1 MYSALIPW
9 LFALFMVALAPASA
23 VGQSKILSTPVPSS
37 RVEYAGWLDSDSQ
50 ATIDTVQNLANWE
63 PFDGWKG
70 WAFGPEPVWLRIRV
84 PGSAN
89 DAPPSVLVIR
99 PPFLDQIYFYDP
111 VFGKQGRAGD
121 FFPATND
128 ALNSVL
134 FTFEVPA
141 HPDERHVFV
150 QFTSTSTRLVHVS
163 LMSQNDARSYTKW
176 VEWITGTVW
185 LLSIVFLFWALF
197 QWWFTRDPLMGYFAI
212 KQVFIS
218 LWGFLF
224 LGFARISIGT
234 WFEEGTLSLISCV
247 VVMGVIS
254 SIIWFFSSLLLEYG
268 ARRWMLNV
276 MRAGAFIVASM
287 SLLILVDQT
296 RLALE
301 IANSVAPV
309 FLLWILM
316 ILMSPQKIGK
326 QPPIPANILR
336 IYLIFYVAIN
346 AWPSLIYTGLIKET
360 AILFVGNMSLLVID
374 GLVMLVIL
382 GVRQRRFREQHQA
395 ISTQLILQQEQARLD
410 HHHLEE
416 HRKLLAMLAHEMKT
430 PLANLRIWME
440 AGPKGRSVM
449 ERAIDDMNRVIER
462 CVHSGQLDD
471 RSLQPRNEWIEA
483 GDATKMAISCSRNPE
498 RLLLQLP
505 DEVCDLHTDPQM
517 LSIVL
522 NNVLENA
529 LKYSAPQTTIQV
541 ILENSPNLG
550 GIAGWRWQVVNSVG
564 PAGYPEAHK
573 VFDKYYRSP
582 AAQRQSGSGLGL
594 YLVKSLLELMQGEV
608 SYTPLQGH
616 VLFEFWLPFD
626 ATKTIVTH

>member
-1 MYSALIPW
+1 
-9 LFALFMVALAPASA
+9 
-23 VGQSKILSTPVPSS
+23 
-37 RVEYAGWLDSDSQ
+37 
-50 ATIDTVQNLANWE
+50 
-63 PFDGWKG
+63 
-70 WAFGPEPVWLRIRV
+70 
-84 PGSAN
+84 
-89 DAPPSVLVIR
+89 
-99 PPFLDQIYFYDP
+99 
-111 VFGKQGRAGD
+111 
-121 FFPATND
+121 
-128 ALNSVL
+128 
-134 FTFEVPA
+134 
-141 HPDERHVFV
+141 
-150 QFTSTSTRLVHVS
+150 
-163 LMSQNDARSYTKW
+163 
-176 VEWITGTVW
+176 
-185 LLSIVFLFWALF
+185 
-197 QWWFTRDPLMGYFAI
+197 MGYFAI
-212 KQVFIS
+212 KQLFIS

-224 LGFARISIGT
+224 LGFARVSIGT
-234 WFEEGTLSLISCV
+234 WFEEGTLSLFSCV

-254 SIIWFFSSLLLEYG
+254 SIVWFFSSLLVEYG
-268 ARRWMLNV
+268 ARRWMLKV
-276 MRAGAFIVASM
+276 MRIGAFIVASL
-287 SLLILVDQT
+287 SLLNLVDQT
-296 RLALE
+296 RLSLE

-326 QPPIPANILR
+326 QPPIPTNILL
-336 IYLIFYVAIN
+336 IYLIFYVSIN

-382 GVRQRRFREQHQA
+382 GLRQRRFREQHQD

-462 CVHSGQLDD
+462 CVHAGQLDD
-471 RSLQPRNEWIEA
+471 HSLRPRNEWIEA

-505 DEVCDLHTDPQM
+505 DEVCDLHADPQM

-522 NNVLENA
+522 NNILENA
-529 LKYSAPQTTIQV
+529 LKYSAPETTIQV
-541 ILENSPNLG
+541 RIESSPNLG
-550 GIAGWRWQVVNSVG
+550 GIVGWRWQVINSVG

-594 YLVKSLLELMQGEV
+594 YLVKTLLELMQGEV

-626 ATKTIVTH
+626 GARNMAVH